1 MAVIIKLPPIFKY
14 GVDNMTY
21 KESLDIAFL
30 KTDSESSDYESKLF
44 PVLANEAQMYIAK
57 YGTHIVRK
65 IEIETDNTPYRMELP
80 KDFYRVALQG
90 MVYADDELNGAEFY
104 IVDDNNLVIP
114 EAGKYK
120 FYYYA
125 LPTDITKL
133 SDEELDNY
141 EYEIAGDTHVA
152 IPAYI
157 GYQLVKSDDVQ
168 LAQVLMDEW
177 NKYLSLFDGPV
188 KTIKRKIRR

>member
-1 MAVIIKLPPIFKY
+1 
-14 GVDNMTY
+14 MTY

-30 KTDSESSDYESKLF
+30 KTDSDASDYDAKLF

-65 IEIETDNTPYRMELP
+65 IEIEADTTPYRVKLP
-80 KDFYRVALQG
+80 DDFYRVALQG
-90 MVYADDELNGAEFY
+90 MVYKDDELLGADY
-104 IVDDNNLVIP
+104 HLTDDGYAVVDEKGVFD
-114 EAGKYK
+114 

-125 LPTDITKL
+125 LPSDLTKL
-133 SDEELDNY
+133 SDEELEAY
-141 EYEIAGDTHVA
+141 EYEIASDTHVA
-152 IPAYI
+152 IPSYI

-177 NKYLSLFDGPV
+177 NRYMSLFDDKV
-188 KTIKRKIRR
+188 KFVKRRIGF

>member
-1 MAVIIKLPPIFKY
+1 MNTAYFLKLELII
-14 GVDNMTY
+14 MTY

-65 IEIETDNTPYRMELP
+65 IEIEADTTPYRVKLP
-80 KDFYRVALQG
+80 DDFYRVALQG
-90 MVYADDELNGAEFY
+90 MVYADDELEGADFH
-104 IVDDNNLVIP
+104 IVDDNTIVVSD
-114 EAGKYK
+114 EGKYN

-125 LPTDITKL
+125 LPNDLTKL
-133 SDEELDNY
+133 NDEELDQY
-141 EYEIAGDTHVA
+141 EYEIASDTHVA
-152 IPAYI
+152 IPSYI

-177 NKYLSLFDGPV
+177 NRYLSLFDDPV
-188 KTIKRKIRR
+188 KTIRRRIRR

>member
-1 MAVIIKLPPIFKY
+1 
-14 GVDNMTY
+14 MTY

-65 IEIETDNTPYRMELP
+65 IEIEADTTPYRVKLP
-80 KDFYRVALQG
+80 DDFYRVALQG
-90 MVYADDELNGAEFY
+90 MVYADDELEGADFH
-104 IVDDNNLVIP
+104 IVDDNTIVVSD
-114 EAGKYK
+114 EGKYN

-125 LPTDITKL
+125 LPNDLTKL
-133 SDEELDNY
+133 NDEELEAY
-141 EYEIAGDTHVA
+141 EYEIASDTHVA
-152 IPAYI
+152 IPSYI

-177 NKYLSLFDGPV
+177 NKYLSLFDDPV

>member
-1 MAVIIKLPPIFKY
+1 
-14 GVDNMTY
+14 MTY

-30 KTDSESSDYESKLF
+30 KTDSDASDFDSKLF
-44 PVLANEAQMYIAK
+44 PVLANEAQLYIAK
-57 YGTHIVRK
+57 HGTHIVRK
-65 IEIETDNTPYRMELP
+65 LEIEADSVPYKIKLP
-80 KDFYRVALQG
+80 DDFYRVALQG
-90 MVYADDELNGAEFY
+90 MVHKDDEFMGADYHLIEDGY
-104 IVDDNNLVIP
+104 AVID
-114 EAGKYK
+114 EKGVFD

-125 LPTDITKL
+125 LPTDLTRL

>member
-1 MAVIIKLPPIFKY
+1 
-14 GVDNMTY
+14 MTY

-65 IEIETDNTPYRMELP
+65 IEIETDNVPYRMKLP
-80 KDFYRVALQG
+80 KDFYKVALQG
-90 MVYADDELNGAEFY
+90 MVYADDEYKGAEYY
-104 IVDDNNLVIP
+104 IVDDNNIVVS
-114 EAGKYK
+114 EEGKFN

-125 LPTDITKL
+125 LPTDLTRL

-141 EYEIAGDTHVA
+141 EYEIAGDTHIA
-152 IPAYI
+152 IPSYI

-168 LAQVLMDEW
+168 LAQILMDEW
-177 NKYLSLFDGPV
+177 NRYLSLFDDPV
-188 KTIKRKIRR
+188 KTIKRKNRVRRWF